1 MCTVVIISDLLTRE
15 SKTVK
20 KFKELDT
27 FNVQSKLN
35 VNFFHTH
42 FNSDEFF
49 DNCLIHYDLLDV
61 VTSSRRIIVLAE

>member
-1 MCTVVIISDLLTRE
+1 MCTVVIISDLLTRQ
-15 SKTVK
+15 SITV
-20 KFKELDT
+20 KFKELNT